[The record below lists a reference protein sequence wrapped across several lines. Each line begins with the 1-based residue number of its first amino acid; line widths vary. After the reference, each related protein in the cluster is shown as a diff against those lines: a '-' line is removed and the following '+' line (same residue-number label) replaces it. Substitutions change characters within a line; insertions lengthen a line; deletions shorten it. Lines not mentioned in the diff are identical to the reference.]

1 MEAIFTADEKM
12 NALMFNEEQIDE
24 EKSLLEAL
32 LETSKITEEDSSE
45 IKEFKQRQLLTM
57 KSVKKEKSK
66 EDPRANR
73 KIYALIIGSVDAKV
87 HKYFDGVGRG
97 EGKDLWNR
105 LLKQYESDSRDSRRG
120 YFSNLTGLKLEQ
132 NEDMAGFLHRF
143 KTIVQ
148 KIEQSAPIVQCENC
162 QNAKKVPIDEDF
174 LVAGMIHAIKDHGR
188 FRTARDLVLLDSTK
202 SLQDFEEMLLTKDRE
217 PKTEPKQNQ
226 SLYTPSSQVKCFVCD
241 KTNHIKRDCK
251 YKCRHC
257 HRVGS
262 HHESNPQT
270 GRQMGRHKKRE
281 KEKGKPRR
289 TITPHRMV
297 SLCWL

>member
-1 MEAIFTADEKM
+1 MSLSHAGVRLTPPTFGGSIEEWPNYKLRMEAIFTADEKM

-45 IKEFKQRQLLTM
+45 VKEFKQRQLLTM
-57 KSVKKEKSK
+57 KTVVTVKKEKSK

-73 KIYALIIGSVDAKV
+73 RIYALIIGSVDAKV
-87 HKYFDGVGRG
+87 HKYFDGVSRG
-97 EGKDLWNR
+97 EGKDLWSR

-132 NEDMAGFLHRF
+132 TEDMAGFLHRF

-162 QNAKKVPIDEDF
+162 ENAKKVPIDEDF

-202 SLQDFEEMLLTKDRE
+202 TLQDFEEMLLTKDRE
-217 PKTEPKQNQ
+217 PKTCRSGSFFPCQI
-226 SLYTPSSQVKCFVCD
+226 LILFLFV
-241 KTNHIKRDCK
+241 
-251 YKCRHC
+251 
-257 HRVGS
+257 
-262 HHESNPQT
+262 
-270 GRQMGRHKKRE
+270 
-281 KEKGKPRR
+281 
-289 TITPHRMV
+289 
-297 SLCWL
+297 